1 MTVQPSAGVSVEG
14 ALVASSWRALGTYV
28 RLVVVEGAAL
38 EAADALLRTE
48 LDAVDRACSRFRED
62 SDLSL
67 VNRNAGRPVPVGS
80 YLIGALDAALRVAAM
95 TGGLVDPLLGTAVIA
110 AGYDRD
116 FAALPADGPAARTV
130 RPRPQEWRRIQ
141 VDRWLGTVRIPVGT
155 RLDLGSSGKAHAAQ
169 RAAHAIARTT
179 GSGVLVSLGGDIAV
193 AGRPPEDGWT
203 VRIAERPEE
212 DGSGSVVVIR
222 DGGLATSSSMLRR
235 WRRAGV
241 DQHHIIDPRTG
252 RPAADHWRTAT
263 VSAAS
268 CVDANAAS
276 TAAIVMGRGAAEWL
290 GGLGLPSRLV
300 DRDGR
305 VSPVGGWPDE
315 PVVLR

>member
-1 MTVQPSAGVSVEG
+1 MTLQPAAVPTEG
-14 ALVASSWRALGTYV
+14 ALAVRSWRALGTYV
-28 RLVVVEGAAL
+28 RLVVAEGAVL
-38 EAADALLRTE
+38 ETADTLLRAE
-48 LDAVDRACSRFRED
+48 IDDVDRACSRFRDD

-67 VNRNAGRPVPVGS
+67 VNRNAGRPVPVGT

-116 FAALPADGPAARTV
+116 FAAVPADGPAPGAV
-130 RPRPQEWRRIQ
+130 LPRPQEWRRIQ

-193 AGRPPEDGWT
+193 AGRPPESGWT

-212 DGSGSVVVIR
+212 DGTGSVVVIR
-222 DGGLATSSSMLRR
+222 DGGVATSSSLLRR

-252 RPAADHWRTAT
+252 RPAAEHWRTAT
-263 VSAAS
+263 VCAAS
-268 CVDANAAS
+268 CLDANAAS
-276 TAAIVMGRGAAEWL
+276 TAAIVMGAGAAEWL
-290 GGLGLPSRLV
+290 DGLGLPSRLV
-300 DRDGR
+300 DHEGR
-305 VSPVGGWPDE
+305 VCTVGGWPDE
-315 PVVLR
+315 PLVLP